1 LLQIE
6 DVKSNDLVTLR
17 AQRIETMV
25 MIKVKGFFF
34 HPCLLDLF
42 WELNLA
48 VFSTLV
54 TTCTRLNPVLHKNQ
68 MFLHFSAWTTHIVG
82 GANAGVAPPLCG
94 IQHSRHA

>member
-42 WELNLA
+42 WN
-48 VFSTLV
+48 
-54 TTCTRLNPVLHKNQ
+54 
-68 MFLHFSAWTTHIVG
+68 
-82 GANAGVAPPLCG
+82 
-94 IQHSRHA
+94 